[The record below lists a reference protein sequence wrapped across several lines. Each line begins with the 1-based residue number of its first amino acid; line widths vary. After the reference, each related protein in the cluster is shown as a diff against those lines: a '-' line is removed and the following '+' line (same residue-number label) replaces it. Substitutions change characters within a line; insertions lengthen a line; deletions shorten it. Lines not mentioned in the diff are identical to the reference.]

1 MKFLSTLLTC
11 ALLLASLTSHARIL
25 RVNSVAAFA
34 TTCADCFQTLSTA
47 YNAAQ
52 DGDTLHL
59 EPADANY
66 GDLTIQKS
74 LVIIGNGYML
84 GASPGNTGLQAN
96 SQSSMVNLITVDG
109 PNAQGTQLIGLHFA
123 GYGGGL
129 VINNTSAIALVR
141 CYFEGL
147 NVRFNTGGN
156 GVSNVLIAEN
166 YINGSITN
174 SYGSQSITNLT
185 IRNNIISIV
194 LDLNAADDEIENLL
208 VLNNTFLLDGNH
220 GLKNAEVA
228 YNVFYQGN
236 ILGSNN
242 TVHDN
247 ISTVALTGGD
257 ASNNVVNMGN
267 VYNLGVGTDDSKY
280 DILNASPYNET
291 GAQPRGAFS
300 GISPYRLSGIPNIP
314 TIYSLQST
322 LNTTPGGTVNVTLST
337 RSNP

>member
-74 LVIIGNGYML
+74 LVIIGNGYKL
-84 GASPGNTGLQAN
+84 GASPGNAGLQAN
-96 SQSSMVNLITVDG
+96 SQSSVVNLITVDG

-123 GYGGGL
+123 EFGGGL
-129 VINNTSAIALVR
+129 IINNTLQIALVR

-147 NVRFNTGGN
+147 NIRFNSGGN
-156 GVSNVLIAEN
+156 GVTNVLIAEN
-166 YINGSITN
+166 YINGSIAH
-174 SYGSQSITNLT
+174 SFDAQSITNVT
-185 IRNNIISIV
+185 IRNNIITNE
-194 LDLNAADDEIENLL
+194 LDLNAANDEIENLL
-208 VLNNTFLLDGNH
+208 VLNNTFLLDGDH

-228 YNVFYQGN
+228 YNVFFQGN
-236 ILGSNN
+236 ITGPNN

-247 ISTVALTGGD
+247 ISAVALTGGD
-257 ASNNVVNMGN
+257 ASNTVVNMGN
-267 VYNLGVGTDDSKY
+267 VYNLSVGTDDGKY
-280 DILNASPYNET
+280 DILSTSIFDES

-300 GISPYRLSGIPNIP
+300 GISPYRLSGIPDIP

-322 LNTTPGGTVNVTLST
+322 LNTIPGGTVNVTLST